1 MLDIGD
7 VARGMMTV
15 NGLVEIGAD
24 GLEFLLQDHHFFSNS
39 RQGFIAEGLDGGF
52 TEDSFRCVLAK
63 RSVDGVAAQCF
74 TLRMPPKENPR
85 CEAGMH

>member
-1 MLDIGD
+1 VLD
-7 VARGMMTV
+7 
-15 NGLVEIGAD
+15 NGLA
-24 GLEFLLQDHHFFSNS
+24 
-39 RQGFIAEGLDGGF
+39 
-52 TEDSFRCVLAK
+52 EDSFLCILAK